1 MPVDGAYM
9 QPIPNNGAS
18 FGDPYTQQE
27 QTISQNAAMNP
38 YDQANM
44 SALPNQSIIQEN
56 LPPRPGEQQ

>member
-1 MPVDGAYM
+1 
-9 QPIPNNGAS
+9 
-18 FGDPYTQQE
+18 
-27 QTISQNAAMNP
+27 MNP